1 LPQTRKGRRGDPRDR
16 AQRSR
21 GTDRSGDRARGR
33 EGAPRPR
40 ARGVRPPGQRQ
51 DSEGLLAD
59 APAARSESRDPQGG
73 RRGAGR
79 GLVRFWDTSAI
90 VPLCVTEPASAK
102 VRRLLDADSSIV
114 VWWATRVEC
123 LSALARRRRDGL
135 LGAPA
140 EAQARRVLVALA
152 GAWSE
157 VVPSERLRQ
166 RT

>member
-1 LPQTRKGRRGDPRDR
+1 M
-16 AQRSR
+16 
-21 GTDRSGDRARGR
+21 
-33 EGAPRPR
+33 
-40 ARGVRPPGQRQ
+40 
-51 DSEGLLAD
+51 
-59 APAARSESRDPQGG
+59 
-73 RRGAGR
+73 
-79 GLVRFWDTSAI
+79 RFWDTSAI

-123 LSALARRRRDGL
+123 LSALARRRRDGV

-166 RT
+166 RTERLLSLHAVRAADAFQLAAALLWSRGETTGEAFVSFDERLRDAASREGFLVLPD